1 MFAMPLVRVASA
13 DPREVGA
20 DPAFIQAK
28 MRTLRK
34 LGSPYTD
41 AQIAAA
47 LADLE
52 GKTELD
58 ALISYLQGLGTAV
71 KARR

>member
-1 MFAMPLVRVASA
+1 
-13 DPREVGA
+13 
-20 DPAFIQAK
+20 

-41 AQIAAA
+41 EQIAGAPA
-47 LADLE
+47 ELE

-58 ALISYLQGLGTAV
+58 ALISYLQNLGTAV

>member
-1 MFAMPLVRVASA
+1 
-13 DPREVGA
+13 
-20 DPAFIQAK
+20 

-41 AQIAAA
+41 DQIAAA
-47 LADLE
+47 PADLE

-58 ALISYLQGLGTAV
+58 ALISYLQNLGTAV